1 MALVLAASFF
11 RVSEAEIV
19 RGRLAAEG
27 IEAIL
32 FDTGIN
38 LVEVGGGAAPVRLM
52 VDEDD
57 LADTLAVLASAG
69 SYGSD

>member
-1 MALVLAASFF
+1 MALVLAASFYG
-11 RVSEAEIV
+11 VAEAEIV

-27 IEAIL
+27 IPSYA

-52 VDEDD
+52 VDEAD
-57 LADTLAVLASAG
+57 LEDALAVLASAG
-69 SYGSD
+69 TYGSD

>member
-1 MALVLAASFF
+1 MALVLAERFYTAS
-11 RVSEAEIV
+11 EGQIV

-27 IEAIL
+27 VESYL

-38 LVEVGGGAAPVRLM
+38 LVELGGIAAPVRLM

-57 LADTLAVLASAG
+57 LVRARRILADFPRA
-69 SYGSD
+69 